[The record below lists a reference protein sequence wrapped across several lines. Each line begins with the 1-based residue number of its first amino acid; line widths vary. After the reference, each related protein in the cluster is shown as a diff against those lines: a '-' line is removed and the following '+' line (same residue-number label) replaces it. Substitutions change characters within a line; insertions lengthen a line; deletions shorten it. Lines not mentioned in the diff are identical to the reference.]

1 MAQIVTML
9 SDRARREGVAEV
21 GRADLGLVEELELG
35 QVVII
40 EDTSTGD
47 RLLGWVSDVF
57 GADTETVYRLALGP
71 VLPRAR
77 PRALPRP
84 RKRYGLQ
91 DVESLLGQARAE
103 GIPVPRPRLTPEGVI
118 AQDD

>member
-1 MAQIVTML
+1 MAQIAALL
-9 SDRARREGVAEV
+9 SDRARREGTAEI

-57 GADTETVYRLALGP
+57 VADTETIYRVALGP
-71 VLPRAR
+71 VLPLAR
-77 PRALPRP
+77 PRAIPRP

-91 DVESLLGQARAE
+91 DVECLLGQARAA
-103 GIPVPRPRLTPEGVI
+103 GMPVPGPRRSPEGVTSRE
-118 AQDD
+118 D